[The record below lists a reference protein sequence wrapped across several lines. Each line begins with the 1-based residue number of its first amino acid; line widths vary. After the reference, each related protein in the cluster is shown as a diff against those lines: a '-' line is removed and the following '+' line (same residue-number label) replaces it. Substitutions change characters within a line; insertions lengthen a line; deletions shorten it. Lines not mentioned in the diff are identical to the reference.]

1 MAAPPRDLDPPASR
15 AAKPDGAAATPDA
28 RRGGGPLL
36 LALIVLAGALA
47 LVRARLEPPPALPVD
62 APADQFSAGRAL
74 ARLAALVG
82 DDVPHPVGSPAG
94 ARVRAQLVREFA
106 ALGLD
111 AQEQRDVACS
121 ARAASCGPVGNVV
134 ARLPGR
140 VDGPVV
146 LVSAHHDSVPAGPG
160 AGDDGAGVAAIL
172 ELARALAIGP
182 APRNPV
188 VFLLVDGEETGLLG
202 AQAFVDAHPWA
213 KDIGVAVNLDAG
225 GTRGVTSITRTSP
238 GNAGVI
244 DAFAAVPRPY
254 GASVTGAVYGLT
266 PYDTD
271 FSVYARAELPSVDL
285 GFGEDKAHYHTPLDR
300 LANLDPASVQHLGD
314 TALALVRR
322 LAEADLAAPAAGD
335 RVFLDALGLALI
347 SWPAAWT
354 PALALL
360 AVLLLALATWRMRHV
375 PRDMPRGTGPARTPG
390 VPDPAGPR
398 DAAPVF
404 LRPHDLAPGYVPPQD
419 RAPARTASR
428 RALTVLAFPL
438 LVAVPALAAI
448 GVAWLLAY
456 LTGSEVP
463 GYAEPWP
470 ARLAV
475 WSALLL
481 ASGVTAVQL
490 RRRLGDRRLTLA
502 LWWALAVLAAALA
515 VLAPAASVGVL
526 PPVLLAAAVLAV
538 LPPSVRKDRSA
549 RPGPAALQPDRK
561 DMSSQPGTVVPSP
574 DPKDMSERPGPTSP
588 SRPGPKDMSA
598 WPGPAAALLCL
609 LLPALMWLQAATRVE
624 AIFGLGPA
632 ALGVLALLLVL
643 LAPLWPTRA
652 GPWWAALALATV
664 AGAAWT
670 LALPAHSEARPRRL
684 SLALHQDADTGAAR
698 WLVDADLPLPDP
710 LRAAADFTAAP
721 APAFPWTPDDEP
733 SWSAP
738 ASPIAAPAPELAL
751 EPGVPN
757 IRGPW
762 GRHLR
767 LRLKSPRGAR
777 TAALVIPDDAGVRWL
792 AVAGVTAPPYPEH
805 RRAWYLDVRH
815 HPIVAIPADGLV
827 IDLVVREQGPVE
839 LTVLDVSEGLPPAGA
854 ALQQARPAWAVPS
867 HGGDRTVL
875 SRRFTF

>member
-1 MAAPPRDLDPPASR
+1 MAPPRADLDPPAR
-15 AAKPDGAAATPDA
+15 AARTANPDVVAATPH
-28 RRGGGPLL
+28 RGGGPLL
-36 LALIVLAGALA
+36 LALVVLAGALA

-74 ARLAALVG
+74 ARLATLVG

-94 ARVRAQLVREFA
+94 ARVRAKLLAEFT
-106 ALGLD
+106 ALGLAAED
-111 AQEQRDVACS
+111 QQATACS
-121 ARAASCGPVGNVV
+121 ARAASCGPVGNVL

-140 VDGPVV
+140 VDGPAV

-172 ELARALAIGP
+172 ELARALSLGP

-202 AQAFVDAHPWA
+202 AQAFVDGHPWA
-213 KDIGVAVNLDAG
+213 QDIGVAVNLDAG
-225 GTRGVTSITRTSP
+225 GTRGVTSITRTTP
-238 GNAGVI
+238 GNALVL

-271 FSVYARAELPSVDL
+271 FSVYARAELPSIDL

-335 RVFLDALGLALI
+335 RVFLDALGLALL

-360 AVLLLALATWRMRHV
+360 AALLLALATWRSRHV
-375 PRDMPRGTGPARTPG
+375 LKDMPRGTGPAVARTHASAG
-390 VPDPAGPR
+390 APDPASASDPADPQDG
-398 DAAPVF
+398 APPF
-404 LRPHDLAPGYVPPQD
+404 LRPHDLAPGFVRPED
-419 RAPARTASR
+419 RARRSAAPR
-428 RALTVLAFPL
+428 RALAVLAFPL
-438 LVAVPALAAI
+438 LVAVPALVAI
-448 GVAWLLAY
+448 AVAWLLAR
-456 LTGSEVP
+456 LAGSEVP

-481 ASGVTAVQL
+481 ASGVTALEL
-490 RRRLGDRRLTLA
+490 RRRLGERRLTLA
-502 LWWALAVLAAALA
+502 LWWTLAVLAAALA

-526 PPVLLAAAVLAV
+526 PPVLLAAIVLAV
-538 LPPSVRKDRSA
+538 VPRPAPKDMSA
-549 RPGPAALQPDRK
+549 WPGPAAPRSLRPD
-561 DMSSQPGTVVPSP
+561 S
-574 DPKDMSERPGPTSP
+574 
-588 SRPGPKDMSA
+588 KDMSA

-652 GPWWAALALATV
+652 GPWWALLGLATV

-670 LALPAHSEARPRRL
+670 LALPAHTEARPRRL
-684 SLALHQDADTGAAR
+684 SLVLHQDADTGAAR

-710 LRAAADFTAAP
+710 LRAAAEFTAAP

-738 ASPIAAPAPELAL
+738 ASPIAAPPPELAL
-751 EPGVPN
+751 EPGVPAL
-757 IRGPW
+757 RGPW

-767 LRLKSPRGAR
+767 LRLRSPRGAR

-792 AVAGVTAPPYPEH
+792 AVSGVTAPPYPAH
-805 RRAWYLDVRH
+805 RRAWYLNVRH
-815 HPIVAIPADGLV
+815 HPLVAVPADGLV

-839 LTVLDVSEGLPPAGA
+839 LTVLDASEGLPPAGA
-854 ALQQARPAWAVPS
+854 ALQRARPAWAVPS